1 MIVYPLNPNSVAVN
15 VGAEG
20 GVDATVTSNS
30 KQAGTEDGHLYVA
43 ERLKGKGQIV
53 IINGPPVTAVTDR
66 LAGFLEEIKKH
77 PDIKILSQDQNAGGS
92 RDGGLRA
99 MSDLLTAITSMQSS
113 A

>member
-30 KQAGTEDGHLYVA
+30 KQAGTEDGHYVA
-43 ERLKGKGQIV
+43 ARLKDKGQIV

-66 LAGFLEEIKKH
+66 LTGFF
-77 PDIKILSQDQNAGGS
+77 GGNQE
-92 RDGGLRA
+92 
-99 MSDLLTAITSMQSS
+99 TP
-113 A
+113 